1 LKTGIFY
8 EKGNQSDWPLFLL
21 RPVCFAAGFGQLPAG
36 PAPDTSMNEPNC
48 SNTCNNMQQLKAMNS
63 PVTLQEFI
71 SHTKGI
77 EYIIAILFLLV
88 FPVFWKLLNNKKG
101 P

>member
-1 LKTGIFY
+1 
-8 EKGNQSDWPLFLL
+8 
-21 RPVCFAAGFGQLPAG
+21 
-36 PAPDTSMNEPNC
+36 
-48 SNTCNNMQQLKAMNS
+48 MNS

-71 SHTKGI
+71 NHTKGI
-77 EYIIAILFLLV
+77 EYVIAILFLLL